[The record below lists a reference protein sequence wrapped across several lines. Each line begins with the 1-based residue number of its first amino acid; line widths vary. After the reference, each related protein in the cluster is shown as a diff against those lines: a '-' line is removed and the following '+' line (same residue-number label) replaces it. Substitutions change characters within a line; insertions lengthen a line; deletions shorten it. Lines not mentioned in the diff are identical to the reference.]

1 MCLPVLS
8 RGKEGEITPWLEW
21 FLDCLNRAFDKAE
34 TILAAVLKKAPFW
47 EVHGATAFNERRRKI
62 LNELLNG
69 FEGKLTSSKWA
80 KLARWSQDTALRE
93 IEDLVRSGER
103 RGRGS
108 QHQLFPGGLRRLGWT
123 DFEL

>member
-8 RGKEGEITPWLEW
+8 RGKEGDLEITPWLEW

-62 LNELLNG
+62 LNELMNG
-69 FEGKLTSSKWA
+69 FEGKLTSSKMGKAWQVVA
-80 KLARWSQDTALRE
+80 GHGAARDRGPRFV
-93 IEDLVRSGER
+93 LVKDAAGGRST
-103 RGRGS
+103 S
-108 QHQLFPGGLRRLGWT
+108 YSPV
-123 DFEL
+123 D